1 MEYQVGNVPDDLTLV
16 SVITAVQSGPEE
28 TREAAN
34 LQPGVTGEGL
44 NLSHPLGDDDATA
57 HVLSFSSTPV
67 VEGAADVE
75 DENGNQAVDKLIN
88 LSDDDDASAVSQNQ
102 NSLKYAAL

>member
-67 VEGAADVE
+67 VDAFQNRREGAAD
-75 DENGNQAVDKLIN
+75 DFSKRTKNIN
-88 LSDDDDASAVSQNQ
+88 AFL
-102 NSLKYAAL
+102 